1 MSKSQLYAV
10 CAKAA
15 ITNIAIV
22 AATTQT
28 QMPKKQVDHEALPEE
43 DQKILY
49 EKL

>member
-15 ITNIAIV
+15 ITNIAIA

-28 QMPKKQVDHEALPEE
+28 QMPKSK
-43 DQKILY
+43 
-49 EKL
+49 